1 MRAEA
6 RAAAA
11 GEPAAEPLTWIHR
24 PQQDRSRKTLE
35 RLLDATEAI
44 IRARGI
50 DAVTI
55 PAVVQA
61 AQSSV
66 GSFYARFPTKA
77 ALLSTLHE
85 RVCEQ
90 SVATAEAAL
99 DPSRWRGV
107 ATADLVRAFVA
118 FVVNV
123 FRDRRSMMLAFTTML
138 AWEPG
143 FAERRAR
150 TAAVIGR
157 LFRALLIER
166 RATIGHPFPER
177 AIDMSLRA
185 VTATL
190 EQRNAFDASG
200 LAEVA
205 VEDAMLVEELSR
217 LVLRYLDVKPGA

>member
-6 RAAAA
+6 RALARAS
-11 GEPAAEPLTWIHR
+11 ETVPLTWVHR
-24 PQQDRSRKTLE
+24 PHQDRSRKTQE
-35 RLLDATEAI
+35 RLLDATEEI
-44 IRARGI
+44 IRAKGI

-55 PAVVQA
+55 PAVVHA

-66 GSFYARFPTKA
+66 GSFYARFPSKA
-77 ALLSTLHE
+77 ALLSVLHE

-99 DPSRWRGV
+99 DPARWRSV
-107 ATADLVRAFVA
+107 ATDDLVRTFVG
-118 FVVNV
+118 FVVTV
-123 FRDRRSMMLAFTTML
+123 FRDRRSMMLAFTTTL

-150 TAAVIGR
+150 TAATIGR
-157 LFRALLIER
+157 LFRTLLLER
-166 RATIGHPFPER
+166 RSAIGHPHPER

-200 LAEVA
+200 LADVA
-205 VEDAMLVEELSR
+205 VEDAMLIDELSR
-217 LVLRYLDVKPGA
+217 LVLRYLDVESSR

>member
-1 MRAEA
+1 MRAAPPEGP
-6 RAAAA
+6 AAA
-11 GEPAAEPLTWIHR
+11 PLSWVHR
-24 PQQDRSRKTLE
+24 PRQDRSRKTLE
-35 RLLDATEAI
+35 RLLDATEEL

-66 GSFYARFPTKA
+66 GSFYARFPNKA

-107 ATADLVRAFVA
+107 ATPDVVRTFVG
-118 FVVNV
+118 FVVHL
-123 FRDRRSMMLAFTTML
+123 FRERRSMMLAFTTTL
-138 AWEPG
+138 AMEPG
-143 FAERRAR
+143 FAQRRAR
-150 TAAVIGR
+150 TAAAIGR
-157 LFRALLIER
+157 LFRALLLER
-166 RATIGHPFPER
+166 RASIGHPFPER
-177 AIDMSLRA
+177 ALDISLRA

-200 LAEVA
+200 VADVA
-205 VEDAMLVEELSR
+205 VEDAALIDELSR
-217 LVLRYLDVKPGA
+217 LVLRYLDVQPGA

>member
-6 RAAAA
+6 RAL
-11 GEPAAEPLTWIHR
+11 PHAAEGAPPLTWIHR

-35 RLLDATEAI
+35 RLLDATEEI
-44 IRARGI
+44 IRKKGI

-61 AQSSV
+61 ARSSV

-77 ALLSTLHE
+77 ALLSMLHE
-85 RVCEQ
+85 RACEQ

-99 DPSRWRGV
+99 DPARWQGV
-107 ATADLVRAFVA
+107 ATAEVVRTFVG
-118 FVVNV
+118 FVVHL
-123 FRDRRSMMLAFTTML
+123 FRERRSMMLAFTTTL
-138 AWEPG
+138 ALEPG

-150 TAAVIGR
+150 TATVIGR
-157 LFRALLIER
+157 LFRTLLLAR
-166 RATIGHPFPER
+166 RGSIGHPFPER
-177 AIDMSLRA
+177 AIDLSLRA

-200 LAEVA
+200 VADVA
-205 VEDAMLVEELSR
+205 VADATLIDELSR
-217 LVLRYLDVKPGA
+217 LVLSYLDVR

>member
-1 MRAEA
+1 MSMSMSVL
-6 RAAAA
+6 AAV
-11 GEPAAEPLTWIHR
+11 PLTWVHR

-35 RLLDATEAI
+35 RLLDATEEI
-44 IRARGI
+44 IRAKGI

-66 GSFYARFPTKA
+66 GSFYARFPNKA
-77 ALLSTLHE
+77 ALLSVLHE

-99 DPSRWRGV
+99 DPVRWRGV
-107 ATADLVRAFVA
+107 ATDDLVRMFVG
-118 FVVNV
+118 FVVGV
-123 FRDRRSMMLAFTTML
+123 FRERRSMMLAFTTTL

-143 FAERRAR
+143 FAQRRAR

-157 LFRALLIER
+157 LFRTLLLER
-166 RATIGHPFPER
+166 RSAIGHPLPER

-190 EQRNAFDASG
+190 EQRNAFDESG
-200 LAEVA
+200 LADVA
-205 VEDAMLVEELSR
+205 VEDAMLIEELSR
-217 LVLRYLDVKPGA
+217 LVLCYLDVRASA

>member
-1 MRAEA
+1 MRAEP
-6 RAAAA
+6 RAAPEAA
-11 GEPAAEPLTWIHR
+11 PLTWIHR

-35 RLLDATEAI
+35 RLLDATEEI

-85 RVCEQ
+85 RACEQ
-90 SVATAEAAL
+90 SIATVEAAL
-99 DPSRWRGV
+99 DPSRWRDV
-107 ATADLVRAFVA
+107 ATADVVRTFIG
-118 FVVNV
+118 FVVHL
-123 FRDRRSMMLAFTTML
+123 FRERRSMMLAFTTTL
-138 AWEPG
+138 ALEPG

-150 TAAVIGR
+150 TAAEIGR
-157 LFRALLIER
+157 LFRALLLER
-166 RATIGHPFPER
+166 RASIGHPFPER
-177 AIDMSLRA
+177 AVDMSLRA

-200 LAEVA
+200 VADVA
-205 VEDAMLVEELSR
+205 VEDAMLIEELSR
-217 LVLRYLDVKPGA
+217 LVLRYLDVQAGA